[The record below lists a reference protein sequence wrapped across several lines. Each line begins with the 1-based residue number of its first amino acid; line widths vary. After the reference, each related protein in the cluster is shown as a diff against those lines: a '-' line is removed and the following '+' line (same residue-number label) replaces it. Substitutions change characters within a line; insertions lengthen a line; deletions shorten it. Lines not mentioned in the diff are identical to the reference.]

1 LDSEGQCAARE
12 SLRSSLRS
20 NWGRLERES
29 RGNKNWQWQKYI
41 PDDRTGTDLSGNSGL
56 RNVV

>member
-1 LDSEGQCAARE
+1 MCGKGVPAQQFAVKLGSIGTGEP
-12 SLRSSLRS
+12 
-20 NWGRLERES
+20 
-29 RGNKNWQWQKYI
+29 GNKNWQWQKYI